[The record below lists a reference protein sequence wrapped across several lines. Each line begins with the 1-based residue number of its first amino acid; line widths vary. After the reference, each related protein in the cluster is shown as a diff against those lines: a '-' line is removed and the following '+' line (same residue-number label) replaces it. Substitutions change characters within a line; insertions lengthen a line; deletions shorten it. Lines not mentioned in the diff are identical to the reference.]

1 MEEKPRAFD
10 KAARSPL
17 DSGKTLDQ
25 YGLGAARF
33 AGAPDAL
40 YERRMKFDNLV
51 EPESANARERYKAA
65 ARAVRD
71 ILSDRWLR
79 TNETYARENPK
90 WVYYLSIEFLIGR
103 SLGNNVMNLMLDP
116 LVAASFGKDGREW
129 WEILHE
135 EPDAGLGNG
144 GLGRLA
150 ACFLELDGDDA
161 AAGDGLRTALRAWHL
176 PAENP
181 QRLARGAPG
190 QLAEVIPTHGRWC
203 ARPKASK

>member
-1 MEEKPRAFD
+1 MASKPKAFD
-10 KAARSPL
+10 KAGQTSSDPDGILRE
-17 DSGKTLDQ
+17 
-25 YGLGAARF
+25 YGVGSMRF

-51 EPESANARERYKAA
+51 EPESANSRERLKAA

-116 LVAASFGKDGREW
+116 IVEKSFGGDGREW

-144 GLGRLA
+144 DLGRLA
-150 ACFLELDGDDA
+150 ACFLDSMATMQLPAIGY
-161 AAGDGLRTALRAWHL
+161 GLRY
-176 PAENP
+176 E
-181 QRLARGAPG
+181 
-190 QLAEVIPTHGRWC
+190 HGIFQQKIRNGWQEE
-203 ARPKASK
+203 